1 MSVQGDAEWFAERCG
16 KVTASRIADLM
27 AQTRNGWGAS
37 RKNYMAQLTIE
48 RLTNEVAESFTN
60 GAMQWGS
67 DTEPFAREQY
77 EIREGVLVIEEG
89 FVLHPTIER
98 AGASPDG
105 LLGDDGLIEIKCP
118 NSATHI
124 ETIRDGK
131 VPDKYLKQMQF
142 QMACTGREWC
152 DFLSYDPRLPE
163 GLDYWLKRVER
174 DNDLIQEIEDAV
186 TEFLTELDEQVNELE
201 ALKV

>member
-1 MSVQGDAEWFAERCG
+1 MPSPIRLRLLALSNIL
-16 KVTASRIADLM
+16 AS
-27 AQTRNGWGAS
+27 S
-37 RKNYMAQLTIE
+37 
-48 RLTNEVAESFTN
+48 
-60 GAMQWGS
+60 
-67 DTEPFAREQY
+67 
-77 EIREGVLVIEEG
+77 
-89 FVLHPTIER
+89 
-98 AGASPDG
+98 
-105 LLGDDGLIEIKCP
+105 DGLIEIKCP

-186 TEFLTELDEQVNELE
+186 TEFLTELDEHVNALE